1 MENLPKT
8 AQAWYTQNNPNT
20 YKTNPELNGRESFE
34 FFSEVCS
41 KLFSLQEIDQLQ

>member
-1 MENLPKT
+1 MHG
-8 AQAWYTQNNPNT
+8 TQNNPNT